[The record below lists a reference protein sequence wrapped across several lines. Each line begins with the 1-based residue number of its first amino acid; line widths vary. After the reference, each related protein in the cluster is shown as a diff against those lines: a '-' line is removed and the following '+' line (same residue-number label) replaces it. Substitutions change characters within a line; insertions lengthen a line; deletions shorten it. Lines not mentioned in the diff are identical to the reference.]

1 MNKETIAHKDADIKK
16 TILTSIAGLLASLLG
31 LVVLLAGYFFFAYPD
46 DADKPYKIF
55 GYDVESMTLAYAS
68 SFFVFIAFVALI
80 NGQWRLWRGK
90 PAKKLIFGPLI
101 MAGIY
106 ICSVITLATLQ

>member
-1 MNKETIAHKDADIKK
+1 MKK
-16 TILTSIAGLLASLLG
+16 TMTAIGGLLVSLLA
-31 LVVLLAGYFFFAYPD
+31 LVITLAGYFFFAYPS

-55 GYDVESMTLAYAS
+55 GYDVASMSLAYIS
-68 SFFVFIAFVALI
+68 SFLVFIAFIALI
-80 NGQWRLWRGK
+80 NGQIRLWRGK

-106 ICSVITLATLQ
+106 IYAVITLATFQ